1 MGTTKTGR
9 VLNTKGA
16 AGVASHYSVV
26 HSNEG
31 TFTKAGKNNHKDG
44 KAKIL
49 NMLENM

>member
-31 TFTKAGKNNHKDG
+31 TFTKAGKNNHIRLKVADMV
-44 KAKIL
+44 KRV
-49 NMLENM
+49 